1 MQLKGLE
8 WRAWIKTRGIECI
21 RTLCQPVGSSQDDVF
36 GFICPDSGMRP
47 VSFREHVG
55 LKGSSIYAE
64 LTVTDSRAAN
74 MPPRPVSAVLHNFVS
89 DRGSHLKRLSSAPRH
104 SADADLRE
112 SHAERYKSH
121 PPRPIESHGGVDR
134 RSHTCR
140 LF

>member
-1 MQLKGLE
+1 MARLDQNTWHRVHPDSLPAS
-8 WRAWIKTRGIECI
+8 R
-21 RTLCQPVGSSQDDVF
+21 SSQDDVF

-47 VSFREHVG
+47 VSGPRGPEGQH
-55 LKGSSIYAE
+55 LCR
-64 LTVTDSRAAN
+64 LTVTDSRAAI
-74 MPPRPVSAVLHNFVS
+74 MPPRPVSAGLHNFVS

-112 SHAERYKSH
+112 SHAERYKSR

-140 LF
+140 LFK